1 MGACNSIL
9 KDYKKEISFTH
20 CPILEREKNQGCW
33 KQRQIQPLAPCH
45 AAGAAFPVVAGSP

>member
-20 CPILEREKNQGCW
+20 CPILEREKNRAVGNSGRHNHWRPATQEPHS
-33 KQRQIQPLAPCH
+33 R
-45 AAGAAFPVVAGSP
+45 